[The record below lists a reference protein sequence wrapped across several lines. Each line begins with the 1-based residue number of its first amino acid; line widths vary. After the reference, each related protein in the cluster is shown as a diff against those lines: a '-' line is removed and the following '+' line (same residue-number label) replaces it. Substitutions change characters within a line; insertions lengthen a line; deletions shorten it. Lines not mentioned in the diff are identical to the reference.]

1 MSNLEYEDL
10 TQTQAV
16 IEAIRRNPK
25 IRRCDLIDLRVNGN
39 RVANLTAR
47 ISEARKVLAPHEKI
61 ICTES
66 QASRRVGQNRHT
78 TYKIVECEKETQ
90 EKDSK

>member
-1 MSNLEYEDL
+1 MSNLNFEDL
-10 TQTQAV
+10 SQTQAV

-47 ISEARKVLAPHEKI
+47 ISEARHILAPRGETIK
-61 ICTES
+61 CTLLS
-66 QASRRVGQNRHT
+66 IDKRMGSNRHT
-78 TYKIVECEKETQ
+78 FYEIINLCE
-90 EKDSK
+90 